1 MERKKHKENTL
12 LRAAGWSPAKM
23 ALGVRHRR
31 RGSRPGESRDK
42 LRPKCLAR
50 CEPALRPM
58 LLRGPPW
65 RQYQGV
71 RPYTGMN
78 RLKGQGPV
86 IGLVGCL
93 TVCPDRGGGAKD
105 A

>member
-1 MERKKHKENTL
+1 
-12 LRAAGWSPAKM
+12 
-23 ALGVRHRR
+23 
-31 RGSRPGESRDK
+31 
-42 LRPKCLAR
+42 
-50 CEPALRPM
+50 M
-58 LLRGPPW
+58 LVRGPPC